1 MRQTPYFAATPSGAL
16 NPMSSPTPPTPPIVP
31 AGITP
36 LLIPSETV
44 PERQGMMSLM
54 ASLTREGDWVL
65 PRLFRVFCCM
75 GNATIDLT
83 QVRLGAG
90 ESVIEVR
97 CIMGEVKLIVP
108 HNLRVECSG
117 HPILGEFTVK
127 RWSDSRPMQEAP
139 VVRVNGVSLMGSVSV
154 RVIDPNEGK
163 WARRLRR
170 LGRSRQSE

>member
-1 MRQTPYFAATPSGAL
+1 
-16 NPMSSPTPPTPPIVP
+16 MSSPTPPTPPIP
-31 AGITP
+31 AVGITP

-44 PERQGMMSLM
+44 PERQGMMTLM
-54 ASLTREGDWVL
+54 ASQHREGDWVL
-65 PRLFRVFCCM
+65 PRLYRVFCCM

-90 ESVIEVR
+90 ESVIDVR

-117 HPILGEFTVK
+117 HPVLGEFILK
-127 RWSDSRPMQEAP
+127 RWSDSRAMPEAP
-139 VVRVNGVSLMGSVSV
+139 VVRINGVSFMGSVTV

-170 LGRSRQSE
+170 LGRSRAAE

>member
-1 MRQTPYFAATPSGAL
+1 
-16 NPMSSPTPPTPPIVP
+16 
-31 AGITP
+31 
-36 LLIPSETV
+36 
-44 PERQGMMSLM
+44 MMTMM
-54 ASLTREGDWVL
+54 ASQTREGDWIL

-90 ESVIEVR
+90 ESAIEVR

-117 HPILGEFTVK
+117 HPLLGEFTLK
-127 RWSDSRPMQEAP
+127 RWSDSRAMPEAP
-139 VVRVNGVSLMGSVSV
+139 VVRITGISVMGSVTI
-154 RVIDPNEGK
+154 RVVDPNEGK

-170 LGRSRQSE
+170 LGISHSSE